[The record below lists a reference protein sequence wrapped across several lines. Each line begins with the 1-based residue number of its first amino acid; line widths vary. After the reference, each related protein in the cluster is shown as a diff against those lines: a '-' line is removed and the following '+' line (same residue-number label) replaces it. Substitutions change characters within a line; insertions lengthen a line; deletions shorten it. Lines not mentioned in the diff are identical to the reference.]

1 MESILT
7 LVGTLQVIKDS
18 DSNSN
23 IFLDIISYF
32 QGFVPGFVS
41 SILGYVSS
49 VAMLSATSGART
61 SLYCALQPGLA
72 SGGYYSDCKEA
83 WTSKLAQDSN
93 NASKLWDIS
102 KDIVQIK

>member
-1 MESILT
+1 MASILT

-18 DSNSN
+18 NSNSN
-23 IFLDIISYF
+23 IFLDISYF
-32 QGFVPGFVS
+32 PGFVPGFVS

-49 VAMLSATSGART
+49 VTMLSATSGART

-83 WTSKLAQDSN
+83 WTSKLAQNSN